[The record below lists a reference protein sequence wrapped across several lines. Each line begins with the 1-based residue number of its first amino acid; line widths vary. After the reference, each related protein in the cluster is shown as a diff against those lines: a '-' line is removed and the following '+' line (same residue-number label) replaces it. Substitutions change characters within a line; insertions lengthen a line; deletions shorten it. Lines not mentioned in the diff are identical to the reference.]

1 MKAILSE
8 QLRPTNFDDLI
19 LDQKIKNKLKNMLET
34 RDVMSM
40 IFFGEPG
47 CGKTTAAKI
56 FADSENFT
64 SITVNGSLD
73 TSVDAI
79 RNKIENFSTSVS
91 FDGTPK
97 ICLIDEADYL
107 SKNAQAA
114 LRRVIE
120 KSSSNCR
127 YIFTA
132 NAIEKI
138 DSALRSRLLEIRF
151 DFTATQKKEA
161 LESYVSK
168 LFEKLSK
175 NYADFDKDRIRQ
187 LVISSFPDYRAIAN
201 KIEFE
206 FK

>member
-1 MKAILSE
+1 MKEILSE

-64 SITVNGSLD
+64 SIIVNGSLD

-97 ICLIDEADYL
+97 ICFIDEADYL
-107 SKNAQAA
+107 SKHAQAA

-120 KSSSNCR
+120 KSSTNCR

-206 FK
+206 FM

>member
-1 MKAILSE
+1 MKIISFSSNAFASSIGFGGLK
-8 QLRPTNFDDLI
+8 LII
-19 LDQKIKNKLKNMLET
+19 LDE
-34 RDVMSM
+34 S
-40 IFFGEPG
+40 
-47 CGKTTAAKI
+47 
-56 FADSENFT
+56 
-64 SITVNGSLD
+64 
-73 TSVDAI
+73 
-79 RNKIENFSTSVS
+79 
-91 FDGTPK
+91 
-97 ICLIDEADYL
+97 DYL
-107 SKNAQAA
+107 TPNAQAA